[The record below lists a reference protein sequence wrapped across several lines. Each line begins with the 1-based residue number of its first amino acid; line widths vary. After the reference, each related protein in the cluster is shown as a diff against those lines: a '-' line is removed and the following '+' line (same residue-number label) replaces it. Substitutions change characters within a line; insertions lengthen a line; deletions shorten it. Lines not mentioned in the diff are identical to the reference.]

1 MGKSIL
7 LGLSPPYVVYYTR
20 IAQQY
25 LEDKQIKL
33 VITELEPGELA
44 VRVCKPDGTGD
55 WFRTDPE
62 PTAAVLTWESQQEAD
77 EGLQNYVLPNIGY
90 RVVKR
95 RILKFYKILEELD
108 K

>member
-7 LGLSPPYVVYYTR
+7 LGLAPPYVAYYTR

-25 LEDKQIKL
+25 LEGKGINL
-33 VITELEPGELA
+33 VIAELEPGELA
-44 VRVCKPDGTGD
+44 VRVCKPDGTSD

-62 PTAAVLTWESQQEAD
+62 PTSAVLTWESQAEAD
-77 EGLQNYVLPNIGY
+77 DGMQNYVLPNIGY

-95 RILKFYKILEELD
+95 RILKFYNLLEEL
-108 K
+108 KK